1 MAYDLIII
9 GAGIN
14 GAGMARDA
22 AMRGLKVL
30 LMDKGD
36 IGGGTTSWSSRLIH
50 GGLRYLEY
58 GELGLVRESLRER
71 EILLKQAPHLVRP
84 LPLLIPIYERS
95 SRGPLTIRA
104 GMIAYD
110 LLSFDRSL
118 PRHRFLSRRA
128 ALERVP
134 GLEPGGLLNAALYYD
149 AQVEFPERL
158 TLENVL
164 SAKESGAEIRT
175 YLKVKRILAENG
187 QVRGVM
193 AEDALDG
200 TVDEFNAPVVLNV
213 AGPWV
218 DEVLDGTL
226 PDRSRLIGGT
236 KGSHIVVERFPGA
249 PFDALYVEAL
259 QDKRPFF
266 ILPWNGLYLI
276 GTTDEKFRGS
286 PDFVEPTDKEI
297 DYLLS
302 ETLRVLPNAGLTRQ
316 SVLYSYAGVRPLPAA
331 EEGDPRGITRR
342 HFIRQH
348 AIKGLFSVIGGKL
361 TTYRSLAE
369 EAVDL
374 VFKYLNRKAPKCETS
389 SAALPGA
396 LHPKFIDEVQSHA
409 RGTVN
414 QSTLN
419 RLLRIYGYRT
429 LELVSVA
436 KTKPEL
442 AEIIDEHTG
451 AIAAEVVF
459 AFECEFAR
467 TLTDFMARRS
477 MIGLSGHSSIEAAA
491 KAVEVG
497 KRNLGWSLKQA
508 DNELEN
514 YTNYLYGKL
523 PADFRKA

>member
-1 MAYDLIII
+1 MSYDLIII

-104 GMIAYD
+104 GMLAYD
-110 LLSFDRSL
+110 LLSFDKSL
-118 PRHRFLSRRA
+118 PRHRFLSREE
-128 ALERVP
+128 ALERAP
-134 GLEPGGLLNAALYYD
+134 GLARAGLLNAALYYD

-164 SAKESGAEIRT
+164 SAKQSGAEVRT

-187 QVRGVM
+187 RVRGVK

-200 TVDEFNAPVVLNV
+200 TVDQFNAPVVLNV

-218 DEVLDGTL
+218 DEVLNGTL

-249 PFDALYVEAL
+249 PSDALYVEAF

-316 SVLYSYAGVRPLPAA
+316 SVLYSYAGVRPLPFVD
-331 EEGDPRGITRR
+331 EGDPGGITRK
-342 HFIRQH
+342 HFIRKHPIQ
-348 AIKGLFSVIGGKL
+348 GLYSVVGGKL
-361 TTYRSLAE
+361 STYRSLSE
-369 EAVDL
+369 EAIDL
-374 VFKYLNRKAPKCETS
+374 VFESLNRKSPQCETS

-396 LHPKFIDEVQSHA
+396 LHPKFIDEVQSDA
-409 RGTVN
+409 GGMVN
-414 QSTLN
+414 QSILN

-429 LELVSVA
+429 LELVSIA

-497 KRNLGWSLKQA
+497 QRNLGWSLKQA
-508 DNELEN
+508 DNELDN
-514 YTNYLYGKL
+514 YKNYLYGKL
-523 PADFRKA
+523 PADLRQV